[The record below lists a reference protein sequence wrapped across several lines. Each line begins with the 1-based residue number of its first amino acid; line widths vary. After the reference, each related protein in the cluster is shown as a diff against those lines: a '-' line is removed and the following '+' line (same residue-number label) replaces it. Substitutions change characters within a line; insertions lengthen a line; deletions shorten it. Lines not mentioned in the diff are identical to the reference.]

1 MEGASDGSGK
11 KTAGFEETR
20 LKKWQG
26 GHFLRTFQGS
36 ALTALHCCRLRP
48 FDKLRDRFRQ
58 QLTPFQSG
66 VGFIVGH
73 FMQMQLGLKAP
84 RRPYNPA

>member
-36 ALTALHCCRLRP
+36 GGPYPLHCLAA
-48 FDKLRDRFRQ
+48 
-58 QLTPFQSG
+58 T
-66 VGFIVGH
+66 
-73 FMQMQLGLKAP
+73 KAP
-84 RRPYNPA
+84 PIPRRLFHMSTKRNIIPNSIRDLWNMAFGLLQTLK